1 MHAAARYAEVLEVAE
16 REGVDGPVRLT
27 DPRALVPELA
37 VLEKML
43 LGLARTAP
51 GNAAPAAAHLLSA
64 GGKRLRPML
73 LFLCARTFGQEPEGL
88 PELAAV
94 AELTHSATLLH
105 DDVIDMGDERRHQPA
120 ARTIWGNAVS
130 VLAGDFLLV
139 QSLMLSGRSKL
150 PQALPAIL
158 SVMERMVAAEIHQ
171 LALRHQVTARESDYW
186 EIVAGKTAS
195 LFEWCARMGALAGG
209 ASQAQADAA
218 ARFASELGTAFQVVD
233 DLIDFEGSP
242 ETAGKSVLR
251 DLAEGKLT
259 LPVLR
264 ALEKRP
270 ELRPMVARG
279 EHPASLGQA
288 LQETGVAAP
297 IRAEVAERTAR
308 ALAAL
313 HELPEGP
320 VRSAIEALSRAAID
334 RSA

>member
-16 REGVDGPVRLT
+16 RESVDGPVRLT
-27 DPRALVPELA
+27 DPRALVPDLA

-43 LGLARTAP
+43 LGLAKTAP
-51 GNAAPAAAHLLSA
+51 GNAAPAAAHLLAA

-73 LFLCARTFGQEPEGL
+73 LFLCARAFGQEPQGL
-88 PELAAV
+88 ASLAAV

-139 QSLMLSGRSKL
+139 QALMLSRQSPL

-158 SVMERMVAAEIHQ
+158 SVMDRMVAAEIHQ
-171 LALRHQVTARESDYW
+171 LALRHQVSARESDYW
-186 EIVAGKTAS
+186 EIVSGKTAS
-195 LFEWCARMGALAGG
+195 LFEWCAEMGALAGG
-209 ASQAQADAA
+209 GSPEQARTA

-270 ELRPMVARG
+270 ELRPLVARG
-279 EHPASLGQA
+279 EAPASLGQA

-297 IRAEVAERTAR
+297 IRAEVEARKDR

-313 HELPEGP
+313 HALPESP
-320 VRSAIEALSRAAID
+320 VRAALEALSRAAIE